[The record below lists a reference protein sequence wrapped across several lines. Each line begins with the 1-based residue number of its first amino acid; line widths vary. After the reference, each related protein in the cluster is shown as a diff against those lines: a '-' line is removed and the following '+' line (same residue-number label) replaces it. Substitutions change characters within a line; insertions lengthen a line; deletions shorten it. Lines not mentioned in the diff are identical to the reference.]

1 MMAAAKVSKLVEGV
15 SFSKLNLRRRRK
27 KNEEP
32 QRSQHKQTAKSD
44 TDCPPNSCIPSNAKT
59 TMKRKRRKSKLMIDF
74 MEFRRETTRFRR
86 GAQYLER
93 KRSRKHN

>member
-1 MMAAAKVSKLVEGV
+1 M
-15 SFSKLNLRRRRK
+15 
-27 KNEEP
+27 
-32 QRSQHKQTAKSD
+32 AKSD

-86 GAQYLER
+86 GAQYLEAMTR
-93 KRSRKHN
+93 RNHN